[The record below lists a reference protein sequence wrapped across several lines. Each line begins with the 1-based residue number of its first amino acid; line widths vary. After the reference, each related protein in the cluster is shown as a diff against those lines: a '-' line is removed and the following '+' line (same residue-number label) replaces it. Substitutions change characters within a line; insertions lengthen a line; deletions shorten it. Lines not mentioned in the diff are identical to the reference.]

1 MSQYCSWESRIR
13 YAKGVIFMAIQNKVV
28 VITGASSGIGEA
40 TAKLLAENG
49 AKVVLGARHE
59 DELQRITGEIRKND
73 GDAIYHVT
81 DVTKKEDNEQLV
93 AYAQEQFD
101 RVDVMFLNAGIMP
114 VTFLSDLQVDRWIKT
129 IDVNLKGVLYGIA
142 AALPIF
148 KKQNGG
154 QVIATSSVAG
164 LQAYPGVAAYSATKF
179 GVRAVMETL
188 RLESAQE
195 KSHIRTTTIYPGAVD
210 TGLMKNSG
218 NNSSNTQ
225 FVRMSP
231 AEVADAVAYAI
242 DQPENVSV
250 GNITISAQP

>member
-1 MSQYCSWESRIR
+1 
-13 YAKGVIFMAIQNKVV
+13 MAIQDKVV

-93 AYAQEQFD
+93 AYAQEQFG

-142 AALPIF
+142 AALPIL

-218 NNSSNTQ
+218 NNSSNAQ

>member
-1 MSQYCSWESRIR
+1 
-13 YAKGVIFMAIQNKVV
+13 MAIQDKVV

-93 AYAQEQFD
+93 AYAQEQFG

-142 AALPIF
+142 AALPIL

-154 QVIATSSVAG
+154 QVIATSSVTG

-218 NNSSNTQ
+218 NNSSNAQ

>member
-1 MSQYCSWESRIR
+1 
-13 YAKGVIFMAIQNKVV
+13 MAIKGKVV

-40 TAKLLAENG
+40 AAKLLAAKG
-49 AKVVLGARHE
+49 AKVVLAARHE
-59 DELQRITGEIRKND
+59 DELQRITKEIKQNGGE
-73 GDAIYHVT
+73 AIYRVT
-81 DVTKKEDNEQLV
+81 DVAKEEDNQQLV
-93 AYAQEQFD
+93 DYAQKHYD
-101 RVDVMFLNAGIMP
+101 HVDVMFLNAGIMP
-114 VTFLSDLQVDRWIKT
+114 VTFLSELQVDRWIKT
-129 IDVNLKGVLYGIA
+129 IDINLKGVLYGIA

-218 NNSSNTQ
+218 NSSSNAQ
-225 FVRMSP
+225 FARMSP
-231 AEVADAVAYAI
+231 EKVANAVAYAI
-242 DQPENVSV
+242 DLPETVSV

>member
-1 MSQYCSWESRIR
+1 
-13 YAKGVIFMAIQNKVV
+13 MAIQDKVV

-93 AYAQEQFD
+93 AYAQEQFG

-142 AALPIF
+142 AALPIL

-154 QVIATSSVAG
+154 QIIATSSVAG

-218 NNSSNTQ
+218 NNSSNAQ

>member
-1 MSQYCSWESRIR
+1 
-13 YAKGVIFMAIQNKVV
+13 MAIQDKVV

-73 GDAIYHVT
+73 GDTIYHVT

-93 AYAQEQFD
+93 AYAQKQFG

-114 VTFLSDLQVDRWIKT
+114 VTFLSDLQVGRWIKT

-218 NNSSNTQ
+218 NNSSNAQ

>member
-93 AYAQEQFD
+93 AYAQEQFG

-218 NNSSNTQ
+218 NNSSNAQ